1 MDQLREQEEWLAA
14 LTGELAEKLRENQN
28 EKDKSLEQIEKA
40 KQDNFDT
47 YQVRVKEIDEKSQKL
62 QNNNREQREEEK
74 NKYEEEVKEIET
86 KYEEKINDLE
96 KDEKE
101 QLQELQKEKS
111 GYIDEREGRSR
122 ELFQESLRV
131 EALTENKIAMLKFVS
146 SESGKTLEARIQKLQ
161 EILGKSD
168 DEEKV

>member
-1 MDQLREQEEWLAA
+1 M
-14 LTGELAEKLRENQN
+14 AEKLRENQN
-28 EKDKSLEQIEKA
+28 EKNKSLEQIEKA

-74 NKYEEEVKEIET
+74 KKYEEEVKEIET

-111 GYIDEREGRSR
+111 GYIDKREGRSR

-131 EALTENKIAMLKFVS
+131 EALAENKIAMLKFVS
-146 SESGKTLEARIQKLQ
+146 RESGKTLEARIQKLQ